1 MISLLVA
8 SLLVPQVIE
17 SPSML
22 LSEVCLLML
31 LFVAYLMSLF
41 EVSLMMSLFVAIL
54 MMALSFGEADH
65 SAVDGQ
71 SVEPLWHLAQT

>member
-8 SLLVPQVIE
+8 SLLVPQVME
-17 SPSML
+17 SLSML
-22 LSEVCLLML
+22 LSEVCLLL

-71 SVEPLWHLAQT
+71 SVEPLWHLAQI